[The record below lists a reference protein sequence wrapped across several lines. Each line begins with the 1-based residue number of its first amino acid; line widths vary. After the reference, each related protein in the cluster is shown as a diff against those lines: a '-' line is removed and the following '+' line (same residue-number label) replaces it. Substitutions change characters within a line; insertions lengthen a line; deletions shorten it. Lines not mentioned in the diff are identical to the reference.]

1 MQPDENTTAPSVSTS
16 TADDEEKD
24 FFYELLAEQRY

>member
-1 MQPDENTTAPSVSTS
+1 MQPEENTTAPGGSTS
-16 TADDEEKD
+16 TAGDDNKD